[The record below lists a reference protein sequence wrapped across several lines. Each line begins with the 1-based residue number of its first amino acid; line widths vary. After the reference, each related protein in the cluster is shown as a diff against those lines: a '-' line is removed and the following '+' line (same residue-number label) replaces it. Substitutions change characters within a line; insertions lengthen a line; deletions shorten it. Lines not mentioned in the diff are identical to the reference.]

1 MMKVLII
8 GSGGREHALT
18 WKITQSDKV
27 SKVFCAPGNAGT
39 AGLAENIDI
48 SAEDIPGLLEFAGK
62 EEIDLTVVG
71 PELPLTMGIVDE
83 FQKHGLRVFGPDK
96 KAAEIEGSKI
106 FTKNLLKKYHIP
118 TAECEIFSSI
128 SEARIYLEKASF
140 PLVVKADGLAAGKG
154 VIICRTL
161 EEGME
166 AVSSIME
173 EKVFGEAGSRVV
185 IEEFLTGEEASF
197 LVFTDGKSI
206 LPMVTSQD
214 HKPVYDNDEGPNTG
228 GMGAYS
234 PAPVISENLFQ
245 RIERDIMIPA
255 VRGLASEGKPY
266 RGVLYAGLM
275 ISGDQVKVLEFNARF
290 GDPEAQPILMR
301 MKNDLI
307 PVLEAV
313 IDGTLDKIKIEWR
326 KESSV
331 CVVMASGGYPGPYEK
346 GKEILGLEEAGALG
360 DVVVFHAGT
369 KKLENRICTSGGRVL
384 GVTSLGNGVEEAIKK
399 AYEAVRLIKWED
411 VHYRTDIGKKA
422 LKRKS
427 K

>member
-1 MMKVLII
+1 
-8 GSGGREHALT
+8 
-18 WKITQSDKV
+18 
-27 SKVFCAPGNAGT
+27 
-39 AGLAENIDI
+39 
-48 SAEDIPGLLEFAGK
+48 
-62 EEIDLTVVG
+62 
-71 PELPLTMGIVDE
+71 
-83 FQKHGLRVFGPDK
+83 
-96 KAAEIEGSKI
+96 
-106 FTKNLLKKYHIP
+106 
-118 TAECEIFSSI
+118 
-128 SEARIYLEKASF
+128 
-140 PLVVKADGLAAGKG
+140 
-154 VIICRTL
+154 
-161 EEGME
+161 
-166 AVSSIME
+166 
-173 EKVFGEAGSRVV
+173 
-185 IEEFLTGEEASF
+185 
-197 LVFTDGKSI
+197 
-206 LPMVTSQD
+206 MVTSQD

-275 ISGDQVKVLEFNARF
+275 ISGDQLKVLEFNARF

-301 MKNDLI
+301 MKSDLI

-346 GKEILGLEEAGALG
+346 GKEILGLEEAGALR

>member
-1 MMKVLII
+1 MKVLIV

-18 WKITQSDKV
+18 WKITRSDKV
-27 SKVFCAPGNAGT
+27 SKVYCAPGNTGT

-48 SAEDIPGLLEFAGK
+48 SSEDIPRLLEFARK
-62 EEIDLTVVG
+62 ERIDLTVVG

-83 FQKHGLRVFGPDK
+83 FQKYGLRVFGPDK

-118 TAECEIFSSI
+118 TAECEIFSSV
-128 SEARIYLEKASF
+128 SEARVYLEKASF

-161 EEGME
+161 EEGMG
-166 AVSSIME
+166 AVASIME

-185 IEEFLTGEEASF
+185 IEEFLAGEEASF
-197 LVFTDGKSI
+197 LAFTDGENI

-234 PAPVISENLFQ
+234 PAPVISEGLFQ

-255 VRGLASEGKPY
+255 VRGLVSEGRPY
-266 RGVLYAGLM
+266 KGVLYAGLM
-275 ISGDQVKVLEFNARF
+275 ISGNQVKVLEFNARF

-301 MKNDLI
+301 MKSDLV

-313 IDGTLDKIKIEWR
+313 IDGKLNKIEIEWR
-326 KESSV
+326 KEASV

-346 GKEILGLEEAGALG
+346 GKEILGLEEAKALQ

-369 KKLENRICTSGGRVL
+369 KSMDNRICTNGGRVL
-384 GVTSLGNGVEEAIKK
+384 GVTSLGIGVAEAINK
-399 AYEAVRLIKWED
+399 AYEAVKLIKWNG
-411 VHYRTDIGKKA
+411 VHYRSDIGKKA
-422 LKRKS
+422 LKRKQQ
-427 K
+427 